1 MIILFGST
9 GFIGKSIR
17 KKINKNIINYNSKN
31 LNLENLKQ
39 IKKIAKNFKNSIVIY
54 AAGIKRTKGDNFEN
68 FKKNLII
75 FNNLFQSFF
84 TYTPKKIIF
93 LSSIEVYGEYIG
105 LAKIDEKTKLSPYT
119 NYSLVKIFQEEIIK
133 FFSKKLG
140 YDYAILR
147 LPGVFGNEKKNENII
162 SKLVK
167 SQNKKN
173 KFILNTSG
181 KEKRDY
187 LYVEDISKF
196 IIKLL
201 RKKLNKITLNV
212 VSGNSISIN
221 ELIKIIEKN
230 FKKKLFIER
239 KISNT
244 IKEYNLEFDNSL
256 IKKKFKSFK
265 FSNIQTLNLKKIFE

>member
-39 IKKIAKNFKNSIVIY
+39 IKKIAKNFKNAIVIY

-93 LSSIEVYGEYIG
+93 LSSIEVYGEYTG

-162 SKLVK
+162 SKLIK

-187 LYVEDISKF
+187 LYVEDIES
-196 IIKLL
+196 IKLDGSL
-201 RKKLNKITLNV
+201 SYLDIPIIPLENEFFGENGIKLY
-212 VSGNSISIN
+212 G
-221 ELIKIIEKN
+221 
-230 FKKKLFIER
+230 
-239 KISNT
+239 
-244 IKEYNLEFDNSL
+244 D
-256 IKKKFKSFK
+256 
-265 FSNIQTLNLKKIFE
+265 

>member
-1 MIILFGST
+1 M
-9 GFIGKSIR
+9 K
-17 KKINKNIINYNSKN
+17 
-31 LNLENLKQ
+31 
-39 IKKIAKNFKNSIVIY
+39 
-54 AAGIKRTKGDNFEN
+54 
-68 FKKNLII
+68 
-75 FNNLFQSFF
+75 
-84 TYTPKKIIF
+84 
-93 LSSIEVYGEYIG
+93 
-105 LAKIDEKTKLSPYT
+105 
-119 NYSLVKIFQEEIIK
+119 
-133 FFSKKLG
+133 
-140 YDYAILR
+140 
-147 LPGVFGNEKKNENII
+147 KKNENII

>member
-9 GFIGKSIR
+9 GFIGKSIS

-162 SKLVK
+162 SKLIK

-230 FKKKLFIER
+230 FKKKLFI
-239 KISNT
+239 
-244 IKEYNLEFDNSL
+244 
-256 IKKKFKSFK
+256 
-265 FSNIQTLNLKKIFE
+265 

>member
-93 LSSIEVYGEYIG
+93 LSSIEVYGEYTG

-147 LPGVFGNEKKNENII
+147 LPGVFGNEKK
-162 SKLVK
+162 
-167 SQNKKN
+167 
-173 KFILNTSG
+173 
-181 KEKRDY
+181 KR
-187 LYVEDISKF
+187 K
-196 IIKLL
+196 
-201 RKKLNKITLNV
+201 
-212 VSGNSISIN
+212 
-221 ELIKIIEKN
+221 
-230 FKKKLFIER
+230 
-239 KISNT
+239 
-244 IKEYNLEFDNSL
+244 YN
-256 IKKKFKSFK
+256 
-265 FSNIQTLNLKKIFE
+265 